1 MSRLSD
7 STRRVLTL
15 AALSVPALAIAAGAD
30 LLAVINDLFSAP
42 DIAARATAYQRLF
55 EEAQS

>member
-1 MSRLSD
+1 MADHTNLIQRLRDESD
-7 STRRVLTL
+7 LCSNE
-15 AALSVPALAIAAGAD
+15 G
-30 LLAVINDLFSAP
+30 AP